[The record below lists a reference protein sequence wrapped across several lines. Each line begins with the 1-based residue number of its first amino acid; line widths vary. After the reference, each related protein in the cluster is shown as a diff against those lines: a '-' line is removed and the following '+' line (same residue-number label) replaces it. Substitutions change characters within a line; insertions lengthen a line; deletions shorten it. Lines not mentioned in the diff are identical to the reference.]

1 MLEHTSD
8 LLTTEE
14 ICEILNISPSTAY
27 NLLRSGEISGFK
39 CGKGWLTTRDALVAY
54 IQRQTAERRK

>member
-14 ICEILNISPSTAY
+14 ICETLNISPSTVY
-27 NLLRSGEISGFK
+27 NLFRSREIAGFK

-54 IQRQTAERRK
+54 IQKQTTSQRK